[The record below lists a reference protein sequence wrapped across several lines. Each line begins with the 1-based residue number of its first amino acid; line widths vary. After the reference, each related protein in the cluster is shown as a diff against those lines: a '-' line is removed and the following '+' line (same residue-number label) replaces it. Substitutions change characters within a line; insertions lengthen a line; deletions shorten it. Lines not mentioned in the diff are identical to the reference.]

1 MSSDD
6 LLLLVAP
13 TKRELGGLSPG
24 QDGALLVATTGL
36 GKQAAPA
43 LDLLLQTYPVRR
55 VVSLGFAGAL
65 TPQTRAGSLVVCNS
79 LLASGREPPPPL
91 SAEGEML
98 DWTMAWLD
106 RVRLPYHYGGLYTSA
121 KLLLTPERKRRAGL
135 ASGADVADM
144 EGYWLAETAAAHGV
158 PFLALRA
165 VLDGAD
171 YTLPKLA
178 EEIAEDQGRHEIRH
192 TLQYVFTFWSH
203 GPRLLPLA
211 LRSRRAQGTLRQAV
225 QSLMPEMLRE
235 MERAAS

>member
-1 MSSDD
+1 MSSDG
-6 LLLLVAP
+6 LLLVVAP

-36 GKQAAPA
+36 GRQAAPA
-43 LDLLLQTYPVRR
+43 LDLLLQTYPIRR

-79 LLASGREPPPPL
+79 LLAGGREPPPPL
-91 SAEGEML
+91 SGEGELL

-106 RVRLPYHYGGLYTSA
+106 RVRLPYHYSGLYTSA

-135 ASGADVADM
+135 ASGAGVVDM
-144 EGYWLAETAAAHGV
+144 EGYWLAETAAAHGI
-158 PFLALRA
+158 PLLALRA

-192 TLQYVFTFWSH
+192 TLIHVFSGWTR

-211 LRSRRAQGTLRQAV
+211 LRSRRAQSTLRRAV
-225 QSLMPEMLRE
+225 QALVPEMLRE
-235 MERAAS
+235 LERAAP